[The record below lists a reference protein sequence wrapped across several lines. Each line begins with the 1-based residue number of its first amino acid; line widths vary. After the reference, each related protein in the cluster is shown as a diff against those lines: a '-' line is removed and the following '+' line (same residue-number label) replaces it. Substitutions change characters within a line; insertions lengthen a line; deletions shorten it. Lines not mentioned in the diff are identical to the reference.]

1 MNKSPR
7 PNNSGRNSERYGL
20 AAPAMIY
27 QTDGN
32 PLMACIVVDIS
43 ATGAKLTLSRD
54 EQLPARFMLSL
65 TRDTN
70 VMRACEPAWQL
81 SIVAGIRFCGNPGP
95 GSSSA

>member
-1 MNKSPR
+1 MKSR
-7 PNNSGRNSERYGL
+7 MLKNSGRKSERYSL

-32 PLMACIVVDIS
+32 PLMTCIVVDIS
-43 ATGAKLTLSRD
+43 ATGAKLKLSRD
-54 EQLPARFMLSL
+54 EQLPTRFLLSL

-81 SIVAGIRFCGNPGP
+81 SIIAGVRFCGNPRP
-95 GSSSA
+95 GSGPV